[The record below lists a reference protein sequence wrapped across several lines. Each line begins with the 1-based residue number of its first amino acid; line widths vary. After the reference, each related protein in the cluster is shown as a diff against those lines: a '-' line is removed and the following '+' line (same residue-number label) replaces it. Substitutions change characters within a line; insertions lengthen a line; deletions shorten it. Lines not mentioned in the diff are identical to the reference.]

1 MSRSGYNVEMIVDVI
16 LWRGA
21 VASAIRGRRG
31 QAFLKEMLKALDQ
44 MKTKRLIHDKLIS
57 ISKGD
62 VCAIGAVGVA
72 RGMDIQSIESE
83 DSEAVAEAFGIAP
96 ALVCEISYYNDEV
109 GSTLETPAQR
119 WTRMRAWVQSQIN

>member
-83 DSEAVAEAFGIAP
+83 DSEAV
-96 ALVCEISYYNDEV
+96 
-109 GSTLETPAQR
+109 
-119 WTRMRAWVQSQIN
+119 